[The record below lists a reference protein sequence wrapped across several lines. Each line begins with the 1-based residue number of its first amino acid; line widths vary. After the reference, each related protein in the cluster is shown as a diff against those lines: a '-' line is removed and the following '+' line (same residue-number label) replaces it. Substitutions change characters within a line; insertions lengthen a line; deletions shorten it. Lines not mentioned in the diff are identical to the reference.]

1 MKKVLITGS
10 NGLLGQALN
19 QLFQKRFRV
28 LSTGIED
35 IAVVKTSENGY
46 QILDVI
52 DFAKCKAVINEFKP
66 DVIVNAASFTQ
77 VDECENKREQC
88 WQVNVKAVENLANL
102 ARRHD
107 IHLIHYS
114 TDYVFNGKNGP
125 YQEADRPQPLGYYG
139 KSKLASENVL
149 RQIGCP
155 FSIIRTCVLY
165 GTGMAVKKNFF
176 LWILENLQKEKP
188 ISVVTDQFNN
198 PTLAEDLATG
208 SLLVIEKAAIGLY
221 HLAGEEYLNRF
232 DFASKIAQIFD
243 LPADRIKAIKS
254 SQLKQSSPRPLLGG
268 LKIDLAREKLGY
280 HPQSLRESLNYLK
293 RKISNNE

>member
-10 NGLLGQALN
+10 NGLLGQSLIR
-19 QLFQKRFRV
+19 LFQKKFRI

-35 IAVVKTSENGY
+35 AAELKMSEHNY
-46 QILDVI
+46 QILDITDIEKCKVVI
-52 DFAKCKAVINEFKP
+52 DGFKP
-66 DVIVNAASFTQ
+66 DVIVNAASFTN
-77 VDECENKREQC
+77 VDECENQKELC
-88 WQVNVKAVENLANL
+88 WQINVKAVENLANL
-102 ARRHD
+102 ARRYD

-125 YQEADRPQPLGYYG
+125 YQETDRPQPLGYYG

-165 GTGMAVKKNFF
+165 GTGQAVKKNFF
-176 LWILENLQKEKP
+176 LWVLENLQNKKT

-198 PTLAEDLATG
+198 PTLAEDLASG
-208 SLLVIEKAAIGLY
+208 SLLMIEKAAVGLY

-232 DFASKIAQIFD
+232 DFASMIARIFE
-243 LPADRIKAIKS
+243 LPADRIKPIKT
-254 SQLKQSSPRPLLGG
+254 SQLKQSAPRPLLGG
-268 LKIDLAREKLGY
+268 LNIDLAREKLGY
-280 HPQSLRESLNYLK
+280 HPRTVSESLQYLK
-293 RKISNNE
+293 QKIRKNE

>member
-1 MKKVLITGS
+1 MKKVLLTGS
-10 NGLLGQALN
+10 NGLLGQALE
-19 QLFQKRFRV
+19 QLFQKRYQV

-35 IAVVKTSENGY
+35 AAEVKTSENSY
-46 QILDVI
+46 QILDI
-52 DFAKCKAVINEFKP
+52 TDLTKCKDVINEFKP
-66 DVIVNAASFTQ
+66 DVIVNAASFTN
-77 VDECENKREQC
+77 VDECENKKEQC
-88 WQVNVKAVENLANL
+88 WQINVKAVENLANL

-107 IHLIHYS
+107 IHLIQYS
-114 TDYVFNGKNGP
+114 TDYVFDGANGP

-165 GTGMAVKKNFF
+165 GTGIAVKKNFF
-176 LWILENLQKEKP
+176 LWVLENLQKEKP

-208 SLLVIEKAAIGLY
+208 SLLIIEKAAVGLY

-232 DFASKIAQIFD
+232 EFASMIAKIFD

-254 SQLKQSSPRPLLGG
+254 SQLKQSAPRPLLGG
-268 LKIDLAREKLGY
+268 LKIDQAKEKLGY
-280 HPQSLRESLNYLK
+280 HPRTVSESLSYLK
-293 RKISNNE
+293 RKITNHE